1 MGYASRAAGQP
12 HHRFCEEIR
21 AARSENWTL
30 QFPSDPRLNV
40 WLEGLRM
47 GELPPRLN
55 QLSRRV
61 GACERTIGRIFTR
74 DTGMNY
80 QNWRQQFRLLK
91 AMEML
96 ADGCPISGGA
106 ISGVCQRQR
115 FIAFFHQHTGTTPS
129 RYSGNIMPQKD

>member
-1 MGYASRAAGQP
+1 MPAAQQASLITV
-12 HHRFCEEIR
+12 FCEEMR
-21 AARSENWTL
+21 AAHSENWTL

-40 WLEGLRM
+40 WLEGVRM

-55 QLSRRV
+55 QLSQRV
-61 GACERTIGRIFTR
+61 GACERTISRIFTR

-80 QNWRQQFRLLK
+80 QSWRQQFRLLK

-96 ADGCPISGGA
+96 ADGGHISQVA
-106 ISGVCQRQR
+106 QYLEFVSDSA

-129 RYSGNIMPQKD
+129 RYAGK